1 MTNKELIKLAYDMG
15 AHPYSVGGM
24 VAALQKGIEIGKEEQ
39 KARDDANT
47 IMLIQEQKELSL
59 ALIEKQKAID
69 IEVAVAWLRK
79 YVRPYYKFSIEEFKK
94 AMEE

>member
-39 KARDDANT
+39 KA
-47 IMLIQEQKELSL
+47 
-59 ALIEKQKAID
+59 ID

-79 YVRPYYKFSIEEFKK
+79 YVRPYYKFRIEEFKK